1 MSDNKPWV
9 KDSGHATESEL
20 AALVQKNPID
30 GCWAAF
36 YTDRFAAGRTA
47 DGVPLSTPENLLELR
62 VFGEAGELWL
72 CRSRVGQPFRWRLAV
87 DAGDYLTETQLLDIA
102 EQDGDSMMSTSGGHY
117 TLPADKDDA
126 LLLHEYLDYDPKRD
140 GLCGRHPLGGLC
152 KGGTINGKR
161 RKPLQLCAAGH
172 RARPHLAGR
181 LLYRP
186 AADRAAGLHPDH

>member
-20 AALVQKNPID
+20 AARVQKYPID

-102 EQDGDSMMSTSGGHY
+102 EQDGDSMMSTSGG
-117 TLPADKDDA
+117 
-126 LLLHEYLDYDPKRD
+126 PKRYFCPFCCCFPEF
-140 GLCGRHPLGGLC
+140 GSNSTTTMIPTRQAIP
-152 KGGTINGKR
+152 III
-161 RKPLQLCAAGH
+161 
-172 RARPHLAGR
+172 
-181 LLYRP
+181 YIIIS
-186 AADRAAGLHPDH
+186 

>member
-20 AALVQKNPID
+20 AALVQKYPID

-102 EQDGDSMMSTSGGHY
+102 EQDGSHVMSTSGGHY

-126 LLLHEYLDYDPKRD
+126 LLLHEYLDYDPENGMALVADTRWV
-140 GLCGRHPLGGLC
+140 GFA
-152 KGGTINGKR
+152 KGE
-161 RKPLQLCAAGH
+161 Q
-172 RARPHLAGR
+172 
-181 LLYRP
+181 
-186 AADRAAGLHPDH
+186 

>member
-20 AALVQKNPID
+20 AARVQKYPID

-117 TLPADKDDA
+117 TLPADRTTRCFCTNILTTTPKTGWPLWPTPVGWA
-126 LLLHEYLDYDPKRD
+126 LQRGNNKWQ
-140 GLCGRHPLGGLC
+140 
-152 KGGTINGKR
+152 TS
-161 RKPLQLCAAGH
+161 
-172 RARPHLAGR
+172 
-181 LLYRP
+181 
-186 AADRAAGLHPDH
+186 

>member
-20 AALVQKNPID
+20 AALVQKYPID

-72 CRSRVGQPFRWRLAV
+72 CRSRVGQPFRWRL
-87 DAGDYLTETQLLDIA
+87 
-102 EQDGDSMMSTSGGHY
+102 H
-117 TLPADKDDA
+117 PA
-126 LLLHEYLDYDPKRD
+126 R
-140 GLCGRHPLGGLC
+140 GQGR
-152 KGGTINGKR
+152 
-161 RKPLQLCAAGH
+161 
-172 RARPHLAGR
+172 
-181 LLYRP
+181 
-186 AADRAAGLHPDH
+186 RAASARIS

>member
-20 AALVQKNPID
+20 AARVQKYPID

-72 CRSRVGQPFRWRLAV
+72 CRSQRRALHPARGQ
-87 DAGDYLTETQLLDIA
+87 
-102 EQDGDSMMSTSGGHY
+102 
-117 TLPADKDDA
+117 
-126 LLLHEYLDYDPKRD
+126 
-140 GLCGRHPLGGLC
+140 GR
-152 KGGTINGKR
+152 
-161 RKPLQLCAAGH
+161 
-172 RARPHLAGR
+172 
-181 LLYRP
+181 
-186 AADRAAGLHPDH
+186 RAASARIS

>member
-20 AALVQKNPID
+20 AARVQKYPID

-126 LLLHEYLDYDPKRD
+126 LLLHEYLDYDP
-140 GLCGRHPLGGLC
+140 LGGLC
-152 KGGTINGKR
+152 KGGTINGKH
-161 RKPLQLCAAGH
+161 RKPL
-172 RARPHLAGR
+172 
-181 LLYRP
+181 
-186 AADRAAGLHPDH
+186 

>member
-20 AALVQKNPID
+20 AALVQKYPID

-72 CRSRVGQPFRWRLAV
+72 CRSRVGQAFRWRLAV
-87 DAGDYLTETQLLDIA
+87 DAGDYLTETPSSQMKL
-102 EQDGDSMMSTSGGHY
+102 
-117 TLPADKDDA
+117 
-126 LLLHEYLDYDPKRD
+126 R
-140 GLCGRHPLGGLC
+140 
-152 KGGTINGKR
+152 
-161 RKPLQLCAAGH
+161 
-172 RARPHLAGR
+172 
-181 LLYRP
+181 
-186 AADRAAGLHPDH
+186 

>member
-20 AALVQKNPID
+20 AARVQKYPID

-87 DAGDYLTETQLLDIA
+87 DAGDKDQGTNRSNLKKIA
-102 EQDGDSMMSTSGGHY
+102 AALEESRGAAKMELARVQYRDPDF
-117 TLPADKDDA
+117 ADA
-126 LLLHEYLDYDPKRD
+126 LCAFSPNEDY
-140 GLCGRHPLGGLC
+140 
-152 KGGTINGKR
+152 
-161 RKPLQLCAAGH
+161 QLKA
-172 RARPHLAGR
+172 LYDITEIYDLWIAGR
-181 LLYRP
+181 
-186 AADRAAGLHPDH
+186 GK

>member
-20 AALVQKNPID
+20 AALVQKYPID

-36 YTDRFAAGRTA
+36 YTDRFAAGRPA

-72 CRSRVGQPFRWRLAV
+72 CRSRVGQAFRWRLAV

-102 EQDGDSMMSTSGGHY
+102 EQDGDSITST
-117 TLPADKDDA
+117 A
-126 LLLHEYLDYDPKRD
+126 LLLHEYLDYDPENGMAFVADTRWM
-140 GLCGRHPLGGLC
+140 GFA
-152 KGGTINGKR
+152 KGE
-161 RKPLQLCAAGH
+161 Q
-172 RARPHLAGR
+172 
-181 LLYRP
+181 
-186 AADRAAGLHPDH
+186 